1 MKATMSILSRLLK
14 ALRPIP
20 QPDLPAALPHGQ
32 QRIHLFSGN
41 FDDVDAAMAYCFH
54 APGDVP
60 EQITLDQPGAFMNTD
75 FVEVVF
81 HNAANRLAEFLSVEE
96 TDRTLH
102 KMRGDN
108 TLIIITEDA
117 FGGFPYT
124 LAHTPNL
131 FYLGPYIVAV

>member
-20 QPDLPAALPHGQ
+20 QPDLHAALQHGQ

-60 EQITLDQPGAFMNTD
+60 EQITLDQPGAA
-75 FVEVVF
+75 E
-81 HNAANRLAEFLSVEE
+81 HAAALTYDHVQDAKASLLYYLKQKRE
-96 TDRTLH
+96 TS
-102 KMRGDN
+102 
-108 TLIIITEDA
+108 
-117 FGGFPYT
+117 
-124 LAHTPNL
+124 
-131 FYLGPYIVAV
+131 

>member
-1 MKATMSILSRLLK
+1 MSILSRLLQVF
-14 ALRPIP
+14 RPIP
-20 QPDLPAALPHGQ
+20 QPDLPAELPQGQ
-32 QRIHLFSGN
+32 ERIHLFSGN

-54 APGDVP
+54 APGDTP
-60 EQITLDQPGAFMNTD
+60 EQITLDQPGAYIDTD

-81 HNAANRLAEFLSVEE
+81 NNATARLSEFLSSEE
-96 TDRTLH
+96 ADRTRA
-102 KMRGDN
+102 KMRGAN

-124 LAHTPNL
+124 LTHTPNL